1 MSEVLFTKKPIAG
14 CCCDAKKK
22 ITGIDLYNPWIATAL
37 VAVGTYYLAKKT
49 KLI

>member
-14 CCCDAKKK
+14 CCCAASKK
-22 ITGIDLYNPWIATAL
+22 ITGIDLMNPWIATAL
-37 VAVGTYYLAKKT
+37 VAVGTYYIAKKA